1 MLSALAQNTRRT
13 TLTMSTIPKVLEK
26 RYQKL
31 NATISRKLLLV
42 SRITAYNTSL
52 IANFA
57 TNSPLDLHFMRINR
71 IFNVKCLKAF
81 INQPN
86 TAKSCFTQQ
95 LQTTCWAFCYRLF
108 DWITP
113 GKHRLFGGMG
123 TELLFIIN
131 RCWYFRHCKRFYVY
145 LRLFVIFSPISYF
158 LSLSYFSIRSHYI

>member
-31 NATISRKLLLV
+31 NATISR
-42 SRITAYNTSL
+42 ITAYNASL
-52 IANFA
+52 LANFA

-95 LQTTCWAFCYRLF
+95 LQTTC
-108 DWITP
+108 
-113 GKHRLFGGMG
+113 
-123 TELLFIIN
+123 
-131 RCWYFRHCKRFYVY
+131 
-145 LRLFVIFSPISYF
+145 
-158 LSLSYFSIRSHYI
+158 